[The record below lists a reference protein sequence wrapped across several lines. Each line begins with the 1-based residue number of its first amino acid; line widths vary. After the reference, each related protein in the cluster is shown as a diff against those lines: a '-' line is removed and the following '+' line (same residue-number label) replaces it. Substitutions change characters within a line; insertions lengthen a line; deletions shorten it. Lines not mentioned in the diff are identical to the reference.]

1 MKLKEYIGKELF
13 RKYGINVPNG
23 VLIKSIDELKR
34 ADEIKSRTLVVKAQV
49 LAGGRGKAGGI
60 KLAERTELNRVVS
73 EMLGSRIKGEKVN
86 EVLVEEKL
94 EIEKELYLSF
104 VINRSERNINL
115 VFSEAGGIDIEETA
129 EKHPKKIVRTG
140 LIEFSDSVLKGLPD
154 IRGLRD
160 MTAKLYKLFRE
171 NDCQLAEIN
180 PIVVSR
186 NNLIAADAKIIID
199 DNALYRHPE
208 FSVKTEEL
216 TELEDMAK
224 KSGLQYVELD
234 GNIAVIGNGAG
245 LVMATLDMIKHFGG
259 KPANFLDVGGGASVE
274 QMELAIRI
282 ALMKKPK
289 ALFINIFGGIT
300 RCDEIAQG
308 ISNYKSRNRIEIPL
322 VVRMIGTNEE
332 MGRKILEENKIHSID
347 TMEEG
352 ARKVVEL
359 AK

>member
-23 VLIKSIDELKR
+23 VLVRSLSDLGNVETIKAE
-34 ADEIKSRTLVVKAQV
+34 ELVVKAQV
-49 LAGGRGKAGGI
+49 LVGGRGKAGGI
-60 KLAERTELNRVVS
+60 RTAKRPELRMVVS
-73 EMLGSRIKGEKVN
+73 GMLGSMLKGEKIS

-94 EIEKELYLSF
+94 RIDRELYLSF
-104 VINRSERNINL
+104 VVNRAEKNFSL
-115 VFSEAGGIDIEETA
+115 VFSESGGVDIEETA
-129 EKHPKKIVRTG
+129 EKHPDKIVRVGLLDFDESIIKNIPNITG
-140 LIEFSDSVLKGLPD
+140 IGDLIS
-154 IRGLRD
+154 R
-160 MTAKLYKLFRE
+160 LYKLFRE

-180 PIVVSR
+180 PLVVSK
-186 NNLIAADAKIIID
+186 NILIAADAKIIID

-208 FSVKTEEL
+208 FNVKTEEL

-245 LVMATLDMIKHFGG
+245 LVMATLDMINHFGG

-308 ISNYKSRNRIEIPL
+308 ISNYKSRNRIEIPM